1 MSRARTVCV
10 PGGALRRY
18 CPCALVSTVRAGPT
32 STTLAPAS
40 GAPASTASTVLLADR
55 RVSDRRSGVE
65 RRSGE
70 RRKTLTLV
78 KTERRAGGERRR
90 SRERREDAERR
101 SGAERRTEETAAE
114 HIRNALQLVAHV
126 AESGALDD
134 ELRRDLDAAMFR
146 LRFAIDQLEQQ

>member
-1 MSRARTVCV
+1 MIPGRALLIRRRDAVRYPAIQGGRPPSRK
-10 PGGALRRY
+10 
-18 CPCALVSTVRAGPT
+18 AGHEADCSMPRL
-32 STTLAPAS
+32 SAQQR
-40 GAPASTASTVLLADR
+40 LLADR

-90 SRERREDAERR
+90 SRERRGDAERR

>member
-1 MSRARTVCV
+1 M
-10 PGGALRRY
+10 P
-18 CPCALVSTVRAGPT
+18 
-32 STTLAPAS
+32 
-40 GAPASTASTVLLADR
+40 ADR
-55 RVSDRRSGVE
+55 RSVANRRAAARGDRRRVAALVPTE

-70 RRKTLTLV
+70 
-78 KTERRAGGERRR
+78 
-90 SRERREDAERR
+90 ERR
-101 SGAERRTEETAAE
+101 SGAERRTPESVAE

>member
-1 MSRARTVCV
+1 M
-10 PGGALRRY
+10 PGLSSEQR
-18 CPCALVSTVRAGPT
+18 
-32 STTLAPAS
+32 
-40 GAPASTASTVLLADR
+40 LLTDR

-65 RRSGE
+65 RRSSE

-90 SRERREDAERR
+90 SRARRGDAERR

-114 HIRNALQLVAHV
+114 HIRNALQLVAYV
-126 AESGALDD
+126 AESGVLDD

-146 LRFAIDQLEQQ
+146 MRFAIDQLERQ

>member
-1 MSRARTVCV
+1 MIPGRVLLIRRRDAVRYPAIQGGRPPSRK
-10 PGGALRRY
+10 
-18 CPCALVSTVRAGPT
+18 AGHEADSSMPRL
-32 STTLAPAS
+32 SAQQR
-40 GAPASTASTVLLADR
+40 LLADR

-65 RRSGE
+65 RRSSE

-90 SRERREDAERR
+90 SRARRGDAERR

>member
-1 MSRARTVCV
+1 MIPGRALLIRRRDAVRYPAIQGGRPPSRK
-10 PGGALRRY
+10 
-18 CPCALVSTVRAGPT
+18 AGHEADSSMPRL
-32 STTLAPAS
+32 SAQQR
-40 GAPASTASTVLLADR
+40 LLADR